1 MTFQP
6 GHFRGAWRT
15 GLTALAAIL
24 ASAGSTW
31 SDDQWQ
37 RVADDAADGGASKR
51 SNAGGILGGTLRQD
65 TRPALKVQIAPEAA
79 KADRTNSFIPAPTRA
94 QAATPETSVTG
105 AGQVQ
110 PRISF
115 QAQAG
120 TEDESGT
127 VDMFVPIAQ
136 TPDSVAYF
144 DVRGVA
150 TGDEAYEG
158 NIGLGYRQTVGEV
171 FGEEAVVGGFV
182 FFDVRKSVNQN
193 TYYQGT
199 VGLEFLTDTF
209 EARAMGYLPNADR
222 NVIAP
227 GTTRTVVN
235 GTAVQRVTSGAL
247 IEQALPGAEVE
258 LGLNFDL
265 TDAITIRGTGG
276 YYHFER
282 DLITVAGPKARAA
295 VQFADPFGL
304 DGATLSLGG
313 EIRDDDFRDT
323 DASGFVRLS
332 IPIGVDP
339 KPFRSLSARTKKL
352 SRYVYRDRDIVVPT
366 VVDTRTES
374 VEDVIGA
381 APPPNSA
388 PGTPNA
394 QGQSLDVYH
403 VADTPQG
410 AADCTSYADACT
422 VDVAQADPNYGP
434 GDALIV
440 VDSGGSTINSDI
452 FLNGDLQSV
461 LGANAA
467 GQVTL
472 TLDDA
477 AGSILTLGGL
487 GGRVTVAGTVQPAPG
502 SRLSQFNIDGGHGT
516 ALSVAGN
523 LGPTRLV
530 TDDID
535 ITGGSTGLGI
545 GTSAFGAMTVDA
557 DSSIIGTTTGILI
570 ESSAFELTV
579 DGTIDHTGSGRAIDI
594 RNHTNGSVVFNGAIT
609 ASNGMGLGFD
619 NADSIYQFNAPVVL
633 NDTGTASG
641 VGIDIT
647 NGSDGTFTFAEVD
660 ITNTAPATARPG
672 PLPIGSAATGIDIS
686 DSPNGTFT
694 FSDLDITSAADFGII
709 GRNGGT
715 VHIGDAADPS
725 EIAGGTALMLF
736 DTSATVTNARI
747 TGGTDTTDFDIAAP
761 TGSVEGDFPA
771 ISEGGVL
778 IVTEL
783 QDTRVSIQDSTI
795 SGAAGLVDISTG
807 DSNHELALDR
817 TSISSTDLEAVYVEN
832 LLLDP
837 AGTGETF
844 ITSLDSNTVTA
855 SDGGGMYFVDTVFD
869 SDPTTVATETVTGG
883 ATTIGTT
890 SNRVRDEGLVLEAVL
905 GDLNFTDLDIGNRGG
920 RGLLL
925 DNNFADLDP
934 FKLTIQDGTIDTLN
948 SGALLMASE
957 NRGDVT
963 LDVTLSSITS
973 TGGGNAVRLRRTS
986 GTFDVT
992 GTTDLSG
999 YRNEGIDL
1007 RGNDAVI
1014 TFGTTSVTGTGSSGD
1029 AISLLSNRGAVT
1041 FGTTTVDG
1049 AGDDGIDLEN
1059 NRETVTFGATTI
1071 KGAIDEDGIDIDDNP
1086 GAVIFGDTS
1095 ILAAGDDGFENKD
1108 SSGDVTFGALT
1119 ISDVSD
1125 DGIQIEDSSGDVT
1138 FNGAVKIDNLDNTAI
1153 EITGS
1158 TGQTIAFNSTT
1169 DIGGTSRL
1177 LGDGL
1182 HITGTDSLTAITF
1195 ADLDITVGGTIGAPG
1210 DQTGID
1216 IDDAEGMLT
1225 ITTGTVDSSDGP
1237 ALDIDGLG
1245 IGQTIDLNVTLTN
1258 LISEG
1263 SDSGGIILDDIS
1275 GNLTIQAGRITGAQG
1290 TAFDVGGTSGNSGGD
1305 ATVVYNGI
1313 IDNTSGRAVL
1323 IQELAGGS
1331 ITLGGDITDTGDGIR
1346 FRRIDNGTAASV
1358 TISGNTSLDGGA
1370 IEFDELDDA
1379 TITISGNVTIAAAD
1393 NSYGIEFDDNVGT
1406 VEFTGDTSITAGNG
1420 ASGILFDTNAAS
1432 QGTITFDDLDI
1443 ALTGDITT
1451 PGDGAN
1457 GIAFN
1462 AAGAEINGTVKALD
1476 FDVTG
1481 NVSGEGTTGIDLSG
1495 TTGTGSIKLGDDD
1508 TSTGESA
1515 SIDGQVAIGVQF
1527 SGTTSVTFTY
1537 GDGEDADDQNS
1548 IIDSTIQI
1556 NAPTPPTAGDY
1567 NFDDVDFTMD
1577 IAGATRAINNIFP
1590 SGSAS
1595 DLIFVSAGGT
1605 NTDALNTTVNDPTS
1619 ITLADAVT
1627 ASSAVFV
1634 LINDGNFIIDPNG
1647 FTLDPGQMIDGF
1659 GNNNSFQTG
1668 LSIPMSF
1675 SGVPGASI
1683 TVTDPFANTM
1693 GAGGAATLS
1702 SSDGPTVTTLGN
1714 NTIANVILTHSRPN
1728 TPASN
1733 GGNILIDASGIG
1745 SGETLDL
1752 GEHMA
1757 PLVLNA
1763 SGGGPVNTGI
1773 FITGSAATGTT
1784 NFTDVE
1790 IAGAGTGLR
1799 VDSADPVLNVD
1810 RLVIQGSNTGTGIVL
1825 RDYGLPSASLATDP
1839 DDILQVSGFADGIVV
1854 QWTDLA
1860 STLTIGNVN
1869 PSPGAGTS
1877 ITNSRD
1883 VGLKIEDLG
1892 TGTQLLPPTITFN
1905 GSITQPSGDSAVEVV
1920 DVNDLNIAIN
1930 GPIVA
1935 TTARETILATFG
1947 PNSTLSFTGGLDLTT
1962 TSTAEAIDISGV
1974 QTRLSIT
1981 GAGNTLTTDIGAA
1994 MFLSNVIVEEIDLAS
2009 ITRTGSQSAGDIPV
2023 IDLDRVF
2030 KGFAGGQIR
2039 IGSADI
2045 KDTALR
2051 VRGALSADVHF
2062 DDLDIDL
2069 TRAGSAT
2076 GIDLAGAFL
2085 SDSTISATDFDLV
2098 ASTAGSKT
2106 GVNIAGTTGTGALI
2120 LGDTGNTDFANGASA
2135 SIGLANGTMGP
2146 DIGIALDANT
2156 AIDFTFGDGE
2166 DSADTGSFITATT
2179 VFTGALPTMGSYNFQ
2194 DVGTFTGDTSLI
2206 PAGPDIFWVD
2216 QDGLGDGS
2224 APNMA
2229 GDIAGAAASSAQVIA
2244 LIDTNVGDGA
2254 GVLIGAGTGLVLD
2267 PGQVLLS
2274 LRAGDADIDLTQF
2287 GIPAGGLPP
2296 GFSFAPGIFSGSST
2310 LSAPTGIDSGFGPA
2324 LDSAGTGTGVT
2335 ISGSGAIVNTRIRG
2349 GLTGVTV
2356 GTGVSGDFILQNVIV
2371 DDANVGFDLVGN
2383 GALTLTGS
2391 GNRALANSDEVALRL
2406 SSTGPGTTG
2415 IAIGTAGLGFADID
2429 FTSTSTNAVQIN
2441 GLNGPGVL
2449 TIDDFTGQVTGTAQG
2464 LKIDNSTADITVTG
2478 GLLRHASAS
2487 TAFDIGGGGNGGSN
2501 TIQFGAFVRSDL
2513 ATGRALAVR
2522 NRTGGT
2528 VTFSSNFLDNNAD
2541 GGGILIQDNTNST
2554 VTFSSNSV
2562 RVNTGANTG
2571 VSLSG
2576 NNGSTINFT
2585 GNLDIDTTNGVGL
2598 NASNG
2603 GAITID
2609 GALTID
2615 STTGTTMSVINGGG
2629 GTFTASNAANTLAS
2643 TTGEILNISNASV
2656 NATFASAS
2664 ATALNGSKGLDINNH
2679 SGTLTINGGTIRNT
2693 GSAESIEISG
2703 GASTIAIGTN
2713 VNSSGATG
2721 LAADIR
2727 TRTGGTV
2734 TLSGS
2739 FTDNGAAGG
2748 GILVQDN
2755 TSGIV
2760 TFSGQTM
2767 DISTGVNTAVNLVNN
2782 GMLAV
2787 NFNAGELDIDTS
2799 TGTGFRAVNGGVITL
2814 TDPVSPNNTIM
2825 VSGNGQA
2832 VLLQGIT
2839 MGADGINFTRID
2851 QTMGGG
2857 TAIRLHDIG
2866 ATGAFRV
2873 SGIGTSAGSGG
2884 SLVNQTGNPIHI
2896 TGTGTSSFNLLSVQG
2911 SQAPILVVTEGTEV
2925 ANVTISRSDIAAQ
2938 AGQRM
2943 VDLSASDASQ
2953 LSFTMTGSF
2962 LRPFTPNTLINGL
2975 RAVASGSGRIKLDL
2989 SGGNTIQ
2996 ARTGIAIDL
3005 EARGNG
3011 AIQSKIDGN
3020 TVIEALEQPFPGVNA
3035 FATPIRIRTIDASD
3049 VVAEITNNA
3058 INTGSGTDKAIQVEN
3073 SLTNGN
3079 TATTDLTV
3087 AGNTITLNPLSS
3099 ATGLQFSNSIG
3110 GEFCANITGNSVTA
3124 NLVIGG
3130 TGLNFTNTG
3139 GAIPV
3144 RLQGL
3149 PAPVNTGFPTVGA
3162 LDQMWT
3168 GNGNTMTNGNQTVAI
3183 GSFVAGTCRTLP

>member
-1 MTFQP
+1 
-6 GHFRGAWRT
+6 
-15 GLTALAAIL
+15 
-24 ASAGSTW
+24 
-31 SDDQWQ
+31 
-37 RVADDAADGGASKR
+37 
-51 SNAGGILGGTLRQD
+51 
-65 TRPALKVQIAPEAA
+65 
-79 KADRTNSFIPAPTRA
+79 
-94 QAATPETSVTG
+94 
-105 AGQVQ
+105 
-110 PRISF
+110 
-115 QAQAG
+115 
-120 TEDESGT
+120 
-127 VDMFVPIAQ
+127 
-136 TPDSVAYF
+136 
-144 DVRGVA
+144 
-150 TGDEAYEG
+150 
-158 NIGLGYRQTVGEV
+158 
-171 FGEEAVVGGFV
+171 
-182 FFDVRKSVNQN
+182 
-193 TYYQGT
+193 
-199 VGLEFLTDTF
+199 
-209 EARAMGYLPNADR
+209 
-222 NVIAP
+222 
-227 GTTRTVVN
+227 
-235 GTAVQRVTSGAL
+235 
-247 IEQALPGAEVE
+247 
-258 LGLNFDL
+258 
-265 TDAITIRGTGG
+265 
-276 YYHFER
+276 
-282 DLITVAGPKARAA
+282 
-295 VQFADPFGL
+295 
-304 DGATLSLGG
+304 
-313 EIRDDDFRDT
+313 
-323 DASGFVRLS
+323 
-332 IPIGVDP
+332 
-339 KPFRSLSARTKKL
+339 
-352 SRYVYRDRDIVVPT
+352 
-366 VVDTRTES
+366 
-374 VEDVIGA
+374 
-381 APPPNSA
+381 
-388 PGTPNA
+388 
-394 QGQSLDVYH
+394 
-403 VADTPQG
+403 
-410 AADCTSYADACT
+410 
-422 VDVAQADPNYGP
+422 
-434 GDALIV
+434 
-440 VDSGGSTINSDI
+440 
-452 FLNGDLQSV
+452 
-461 LGANAA
+461 
-467 GQVTL
+467 
-472 TLDDA
+472 
-477 AGSILTLGGL
+477 
-487 GGRVTVAGTVQPAPG
+487 
-502 SRLSQFNIDGGHGT
+502 
-516 ALSVAGN
+516 
-523 LGPTRLV
+523 
-530 TDDID
+530 
-535 ITGGSTGLGI
+535 
-545 GTSAFGAMTVDA
+545 
-557 DSSIIGTTTGILI
+557 
-570 ESSAFELTV
+570 
-579 DGTIDHTGSGRAIDI
+579 
-594 RNHTNGSVVFNGAIT
+594 
-609 ASNGMGLGFD
+609 
-619 NADSIYQFNAPVVL
+619 
-633 NDTGTASG
+633 
-641 VGIDIT
+641 
-647 NGSDGTFTFAEVD
+647 
-660 ITNTAPATARPG
+660 
-672 PLPIGSAATGIDIS
+672 
-686 DSPNGTFT
+686 
-694 FSDLDITSAADFGII
+694 
-709 GRNGGT
+709 
-715 VHIGDAADPS
+715 
-725 EIAGGTALMLF
+725 
-736 DTSATVTNARI
+736 
-747 TGGTDTTDFDIAAP
+747 
-761 TGSVEGDFPA
+761 
-771 ISEGGVL
+771 
-778 IVTEL
+778 
-783 QDTRVSIQDSTI
+783 
-795 SGAAGLVDISTG
+795 
-807 DSNHELALDR
+807 
-817 TSISSTDLEAVYVEN
+817 
-832 LLLDP
+832 
-837 AGTGETF
+837 
-844 ITSLDSNTVTA
+844 
-855 SDGGGMYFVDTVFD
+855 
-869 SDPTTVATETVTGG
+869 
-883 ATTIGTT
+883 
-890 SNRVRDEGLVLEAVL
+890 
-905 GDLNFTDLDIGNRGG
+905 
-920 RGLLL
+920 
-925 DNNFADLDP
+925 
-934 FKLTIQDGTIDTLN
+934 
-948 SGALLMASE
+948 
-957 NRGDVT
+957 
-963 LDVTLSSITS
+963 
-973 TGGGNAVRLRRTS
+973 
-986 GTFDVT
+986 
-992 GTTDLSG
+992 
-999 YRNEGIDL
+999 
-1007 RGNDAVI
+1007 
-1014 TFGTTSVTGTGSSGD
+1014 
-1029 AISLLSNRGAVT
+1029 
-1041 FGTTTVDG
+1041 
-1049 AGDDGIDLEN
+1049 
-1059 NRETVTFGATTI
+1059 
-1071 KGAIDEDGIDIDDNP
+1071 
-1086 GAVIFGDTS
+1086 
-1095 ILAAGDDGFENKD
+1095 
-1108 SSGDVTFGALT
+1108 
-1119 ISDVSD
+1119 
-1125 DGIQIEDSSGDVT
+1125 
-1138 FNGAVKIDNLDNTAI
+1138 
-1153 EITGS
+1153 
-1158 TGQTIAFNSTT
+1158 
-1169 DIGGTSRL
+1169 
-1177 LGDGL
+1177 
-1182 HITGTDSLTAITF
+1182 
-1195 ADLDITVGGTIGAPG
+1195 
-1210 DQTGID
+1210 
-1216 IDDAEGMLT
+1216 
-1225 ITTGTVDSSDGP
+1225 
-1237 ALDIDGLG
+1237 
-1245 IGQTIDLNVTLTN
+1245 
-1258 LISEG
+1258 
-1263 SDSGGIILDDIS
+1263 
-1275 GNLTIQAGRITGAQG
+1275 
-1290 TAFDVGGTSGNSGGD
+1290 
-1305 ATVVYNGI
+1305 
-1313 IDNTSGRAVL
+1313 
-1323 IQELAGGS
+1323 
-1331 ITLGGDITDTGDGIR
+1331 R

-1379 TITISGNVTIAAAD
+1379 TITISGNVTIAAAN

-1577 IAGATRAINNIFP
+1577 IAGATRAVNNVFP

-1605 NTDALNTTVNDPTS
+1605 NTDASNTTVNDPTS

-1668 LSIPMSF
+1668 LSIPISF

-2106 GVNIAGTTGTGALI
+2106 GVNTAGTTGTGALI

-2179 VFTGALPTMGSYNFQ
+2179 VFTGALPTMGNYNFQ

-2206 PAGPDIFWVD
+2206 PAGPVVFWVD
-2216 QDGLGDGS
+2216 QDGNGDGS

-2287 GIPAGGLPP
+2287 GLPADGTPSN
-2296 GFSFAPGIFSGSST
+2296 FSFAPGVFSGSTT
-2310 LSAPTGIDSGFGPA
+2310 LSAPTGIDSGFGPVLNLGA
-2324 LDSAGTGTGVT
+2324 AGTGVT
-2335 ISGSGAIVNTRIRG
+2335 ISGSGAIVNTRIQG
-2349 GLTGVTV
+2349 GLSGVTV
-2356 GTGVSGDFILQNVIV
+2356 GAGATGDFILQSVEV
-2371 DDANVGFDLVGN
+2371 ADADVAFDLVGN
-2383 GALTLTGS
+2383 GDLNLTGS
-2391 GNRALANSDEVALRL
+2391 GNVALGDFDGPVLRL
-2406 SSTGPGTTG
+2406 SSTGPGNAG
-2415 IAIGTAGLGFADID
+2415 IAIGTAGLGFGRVSLNNS
-2429 FTSTSTNAVQIN
+2429 STTGVQID

-2449 TIDDFTGQVTGTAQG
+2449 TIGNLVGQVAGTGQALT
-2464 LKIDNSTADITVTG
+2464 IDDSTAGITVTG
-2478 GLLRHASAS
+2478 GDVRHTSGS
-2487 TAFDIGGGGNGGSN
+2487 TAVSIGSGGTGGSN
-2501 TIQFGAFVRSDL
+2501 TIQFGALIDSDG
-2513 ATGRALAVR
+2513 AAGRAVEVR

-2528 VTFSSNFLDNNAD
+2528 VTFSGNFEDNAAA
-2541 GGGILIQDNTNST
+2541 GGGILLQDNTNST
-2554 VTFSSNSV
+2554 VTFSSNSIQ
-2562 RVNTGANTG
+2562 VNTGANTG

-2585 GNLDIDTTNGVGL
+2585 GDLDIDTTNGVGL
-2598 NASNG
+2598 IANNG

-2615 STTGTTMSVINGGG
+2615 STTGTTMGVINTGGG
-2629 GTFTASNAANTLAS
+2629 SFTANNAANTLAS
-2643 TTGEILNISNASV
+2643 TTGEILNISTATV

-2679 SGTLTINGGTIRNT
+2679 FGTLTINGGSIRNS
-2693 GSAESIEISG
+2693 GSSESIEITG
-2703 GASTIAIGTN
+2703 GNSTISIATN
-2713 VNSSGATG
+2713 IDSSGASGTT
-2721 LAADIR
+2721 LDYAAEVSGR
-2727 TRTGGTV
+2727 SGGSV
-2734 TLSGS
+2734 TLSGNFLDDDAS
-2739 FTDNGAAGG
+2739 GG
-2748 GILVQDN
+2748 RILIQN
-2755 TSGIV
+2755 NNNSTV
-2760 TFSGQTM
+2760 TFSGTTVQ
-2767 DISTGVNTAVNLVNN
+2767 VNSAEKTAVDLSNN
-2782 GMLAV
+2782 GTTAI
-2787 NFNAGELDIDTS
+2787 NFNAGTLDIDTT
-2799 TGTGFRAVNGGVITL
+2799 TGTGFRAVNGGVITV
-2814 TDPVSPNNTIM
+2814 TDPVNPDNSIM
-2825 VSGNGQA
+2825 VSASGQA

-2839 MGADGINFTRID
+2839 MGADGINFARID
-2851 QTMGGG
+2851 QTGG
-2857 TAIRLHDIG
+2857 TTGIRLDGIG

-2884 SLVNQTGNPIHI
+2884 SLTNQTSNPIHV
-2896 TGTGTSSFNLLSVQG
+2896 TGTGTSSFNLLSMQG
-2911 SQAPILVVTEGTEV
+2911 SQAPILVATEGTEV
-2925 ANVTISRSDIAAQ
+2925 ANVTISSSNIAAQ

-2953 LSFTMTGSF
+2953 LSFTMTESM

-2975 RAVASGSGRIKLDL
+2975 RAVASGSGRINLDL

-3005 EARGNG
+3005 EATNNG
-3011 AIQSKIDGN
+3011 AIQAKIDGN
-3020 TVIEALEQPFPGVNA
+3020 TAIEALEQPFPGVNA

-3049 VVAEITNNA
+3049 VVAEITNNT
-3058 INTGSGTDKAIQVEN
+3058 INTGSGTDKALQVEN

-3087 AGNTITLNPLSS
+3087 AGNTITLNPLFS

-3183 GSFVAGTCRTLP
+3183 GPFVAGTCRTLP